1 VSKKI
6 KHDEKPLKKIRC
18 ACTSLKMAS
27 RVVSR
32 GYDLAIESSGL
43 NVTQYSILTNIS
55 RYQPISQMRLSEHLD
70 MERTTLYRSLDILE
84 DKGWV
89 KVQPTGEGLTKVVE
103 LTAKGKE
110 LTAAAGV
117 KWKVVHDKFVAKFG
131 SEKWDELA
139 EMLDEVRDYFKAS
152 L

>member
-1 VSKKI
+1 MSKKI

-32 GYDLAIESSGL
+32 GYDLAIEPTGL
-43 NVTQYSILTNIS
+43 NVTQYSILVNIS

-89 KVQPTGEGLTKVVE
+89 KVQPIGEGSTKVVE
-103 LTAKGKE
+103 LTAKGKDV
-110 LTAAAGV
+110 TAAASL
-117 KWKVVHDKFVAKFG
+117 KWKSVHDKFIAKFG
-131 SEKWDELA
+131 SEKWEEFA
-139 EMLDEVRDYFKAS
+139 EMLDEVREYFKAA